1 MAYLD
6 PQVQMDNL
14 ERLLDLIAE
23 ALIES
28 PLINTDNVENNQ
40 KFIRDGI
47 IQIGQPLDNAD
58 TSLTN
63 ERLVLYQK
71 DIKANQEDLNQ
82 TTLIGNQDTG
92 VMQDL
97 QAIAD
102 GVDFDT
108 LSIAITEGAN
118 PGEISIGLVGGGDA
132 YNGETIT
139 NLIVGDGNPLN
150 MSQFIPLQQS
160 SSIVN
165 VEAAEEFLDTTIY
178 ELLPTGD
185 SRQARITRF
194 FQELNALLPGPNNY
208 PEFDLNNDERVD
220 RDSSGNW
227 IGDANYNLSHS
238 ISTSQNNPSESL
250 IDQEQAFIH
259 RLKKDANDIN
269 SASTIEDIFNTIEPY
284 LTDIL
289 EDDTPPLDDRP
300 EYVNQSSGYLQ
311 FRNPN
316 QAIIIRNTNQEFIQG
331 LDPSNPTY
339 LETGFTITMWVRFL
353 DKTSI
358 GTLFNFGN
366 PTREENPFGFKL
378 ETYVINGNDTPG
390 QGVEDYGAT
399 SEMTW
404 KEIFQDGN
412 LNNLLFNDGIS
423 GFSDTT
429 SPPQDGF
436 FKDSDTERFVRLV
449 VRNGD
454 LIYNSH
460 VGTNFWPKYEV
471 GSGFDL
477 PEFNI
482 GYNNDGNGFSHAYG
496 LMTGTRIPIN
506 LTEWYFICAT
516 YNPNINETD
525 DPVEYLNNKGLNN
538 DPMFWMNNK
547 TIADETVLNSG
558 LGNKCKVE
566 IISRTDLL
574 RARGYKV

>member
-108 LSIAITEGAN
+108 LSIAITEGVN

-289 EDDTPPLDDRP
+289 EDDTSPLDDRP

-339 LETGFTITMWVRFL
+339 LNTGFTITMWVRFL
-353 DKTSI
+353 DKSSG
-358 GTLFNFGN
+358 GTLFNLSN
-366 PTREENPFGFKL
+366 VLRLETIVLDKNDTISNPFASDTDSPDTTL
-378 ETYVINGNDTPG
+378 EQISN
-390 QGVEDYGAT
+390 AL
-399 SEMTW
+399 
-404 KEIFQDGN
+404 N
-412 LNNLLFNDGIS
+412 LNYFE
-423 GFSDTT
+423 T
-429 SPPQDGF
+429 SN
-436 FKDSDTERFVRLV
+436 SARFVRLV
-449 VRNGD
+449 
-454 LIYNSH
+454 L
-460 VGTNFWPKYEV
+460 
-471 GSGFDL
+471 
-477 PEFNI
+477 
-482 GYNNDGNGFSHAYG
+482 NDGAYTRTSSTGLQLGNSADGMEKNIYQGGITDNTKDIFQSTFIPEDFS
-496 LMTGTRIPIN
+496 
-506 LTEWYFICAT
+506 EWYFICASFKHDSLEDESLT
-516 YNPNINETD
+516 NYPQFRTNQ
-525 DPVEYLNNKGLNN
+525 
-538 DPMFWMNNK
+538 MFWLNHIDPTNNG
-547 TIADETVLNSG
+547 AVVRDSDY
-558 LGNKCKVE
+558 GNKAKVE

-574 RARGYKV
+574 RARGFKV